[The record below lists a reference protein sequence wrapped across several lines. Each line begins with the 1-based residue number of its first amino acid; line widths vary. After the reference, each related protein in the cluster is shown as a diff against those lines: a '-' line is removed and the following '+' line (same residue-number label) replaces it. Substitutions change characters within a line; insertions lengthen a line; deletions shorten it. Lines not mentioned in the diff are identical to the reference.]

1 MNMPN
6 WLNQKIRRIW
16 AIFCLAI
23 KKFSQIDGIQ
33 WAGAFA
39 FNAFFS
45 VFPLLVL
52 LVTITSFFT
61 DQKSAGKEVIAYLEG
76 YVPLSGE
83 MQGHI
88 FDTVGGVIKARDQA
102 GLVALILLIWVG
114 LQCFITLIRA
124 TNRAWDTEGYK
135 WWKLP
140 LKSLMLL
147 GIMAGAV
154 LLGMAMPVLLK
165 MAQNR
170 LFPVGDSRYWV
181 YLLGTIVIPSLVV
194 FLSLGL
200 FYRLAPR
207 LPPRFSE
214 AWIAALCTTVF
225 LQTAESLFV
234 IYLKKFATLNAVYG
248 VFGGIMA
255 LLLWIYLTGGI
266 LIFGACLC
274 AAQSESR
281 QPERK

>member
-1 MNMPN
+1 M
-6 WLNQKIRRIW
+6 R
-16 AIFCLAI
+16 
-23 KKFSQIDGIQ
+23 
-33 WAGAFA
+33 
-39 FNAFFS
+39 FFRCFLYWS
-45 VFPLLVL
+45 CSRAS
-52 LVTITSFFT
+52 ITSFFT
-61 DQKSAGKEVIAYLEG
+61 DQKRAGKEVITYLEG

-88 FDTVGGVIKARDQA
+88 VDTVGGVIEAREQA
-102 GLVALILLIWVG
+102 GLMALVILIWVG

-147 GIMAGAV
+147 GITTGAV
-154 LLGMAMPVLLK
+154 LLGMAVPVLLK
-165 MAQNR
+165 MVQNR
-170 LFPVGDSRYWV
+170 LFPVGDALYWV
-181 YLLGTIVIPSLVV
+181 YLLGSIFIPSLVV
-194 FLSLGL
+194 LLSLGL

-214 AWIAALCTTVF
+214 AWIAALCATIL
-225 LQTAESLFV
+225 LQAAESLFV

-255 LLLWIYLTGGI
+255 LLL
-266 LIFGACLC
+266 
-274 AAQSESR
+274 
-281 QPERK
+281 

>member
-1 MNMPN
+1 MPN

-52 LVTITSFFT
+52 LVTIASFFT
-61 DQKSAGKEVIAYLEG
+61 DQERAGKEVITYLEV
-76 YVPLSGE
+76 YVPLSVK

-88 FDTVGGVIKARDQA
+88 FATVAGVIKSREQA
-102 GLVALILLIWVG
+102 GLVALVILIWVG

-124 TNRAWDTEGYK
+124 TNRAWETTGYK

-147 GIMAGAV
+147 GITAGAV
-154 LLGMAMPVLLK
+154 LLGMAVPLLLK

-170 LFPVGDSRYWV
+170 LFPVGDALYWV
-181 YLLGTIVIPSLVV
+181 YLLGTIVIPALVV

-214 AWIAALCTTVF
+214 AWVAALCATV
-225 LQTAESLFV
+225 LLEGAESLFV

-255 LLLWIYLTGGI
+255 LLMWIYLTGCI
-266 LIFGACLC
+266 FIFGACLC
-274 AAQSESR
+274 AAQAESR
-281 QPERK
+281 PAPT